1 MFENLTSQQK
11 IMFILLGIVALICLV
26 LVLYFA
32 LSKKSCPDANK
43 CAPPSLVKFRNTV
56 SGTDIPWMTQ
66 TWYKYSYVDSK
77 GNEGEQ
83 SDVSTD
89 KIQSPNETD
98 PIIQVII
105 NSPYKIKI
113 YRSVDNNNFKE
124 LTEVVVDTNGLFTDT
139 NNPYTPPVIPP
150 KPSSRPSLSSWGGG
164 GGIWMTQTWYKYSYV
179 DSKGNEGEQSDVSTD
194 KIQSPNETDPIIQV
208 IINSPYKIKIYRS
221 VDNNNFKELT
231 EVVVDTNGLFTDTNN
246 PYTPP
251 VIPPKPL
258 VPPSLSS
265 WGGGGGGGLQCPAS
279 STKCTEPCTNSGGCG
294 SDNPWQCTSGGAKG
308 GCAKT
313 NWETVPDCTA
323 YCYIKS

>member
-56 SGTDIPWMTQ
+56 SGTDIP
-66 TWYKYSYVDSK
+66 
-77 GNEGEQ
+77 
-83 SDVSTD
+83 
-89 KIQSPNETD
+89 
-98 PIIQVII
+98 
-105 NSPYKIKI
+105 
-113 YRSVDNNNFKE
+113 
-124 LTEVVVDTNGLFTDT
+124 
-139 NNPYTPPVIPP
+139 
-150 KPSSRPSLSSWGGG
+150 
-164 GGIWMTQTWYKYSYV
+164 WMTQTWYKYSYV